1 MFDYHIKTGEAIW
14 IDEEDEIIITEAIAE
29 IVKESKNSNNG
40 IHSIDI
46 LEYNICGDH
55 LHMLLVCEKEEVPKI
70 VGKLKGKSSRLY
82 HSNKGIN
89 PLVRLNG
96 ETAIP
101 LWTQKFGNSRI
112 KDEEYLRNAINYIR
126 NNRKKHGL
134 PENKKL
140 RKIIDE
146 MICTT
151 EHAFRTEYKGGFDVV
166 IGNPPYVRSRGLML
180 DSEKAYFVDNY
191 KTASYQ
197 LDLYKLFIEK
207 SLRLINT
214 NGKLSFITPSVFLSN
229 DFDKPLRK
237 FILDNYNFSQI
248 STTNEEVF
256 ADASVK
262 TVVFVIDKNTQD
274 KTITFF
280 NIRAGLFEYKKSI
293 SKDNFIELDYT
304 INENIDL
311 DSLGILG
318 KLQRL
323 KKLDDFFIVKNGI
336 KVRKELLYNHKVDIN
351 HKPFLLGKNIKIYSL
366 NYDSN
371 YIHYLPEN
379 EKLYTNQ
386 AFRTQDIFEQEK
398 LIVRQILGKRI
409 VTTFDDENYYT
420 DQTTYVINK
429 KTDKTDLHY
438 LLTILNSKIIYYYF
452 SNIFSDNKTTFPK
465 VKRSQLLELPI
476 VELNKEKQD
485 YFIQKS
491 KQMLELN
498 KQFQQKKSK
507 FLNRVK
513 DNFEIEKTSKKL
525 DAFYNFDF
533 KIFIAEL
540 KKQKVAVSLT
550 EQVEWEEF
558 FNNYKAEINYL
569 QSEIDKTDKE
579 INQMVYELYGLS
591 EEEIEIVEKSA
602 KET

>member
-1 MFDYHIKTGEAIW
+1 
-14 IDEEDEIIITEAIAE
+14 
-29 IVKESKNSNNG
+29 
-40 IHSIDI
+40 
-46 LEYNICGDH
+46 
-55 LHMLLVCEKEEVPKI
+55 
-70 VGKLKGKSSRLY
+70 
-82 HSNKGIN
+82 
-89 PLVRLNG
+89 
-96 ETAIP
+96 
-101 LWTQKFGNSRI
+101 
-112 KDEEYLRNAINYIR
+112 
-126 NNRKKHGL
+126 
-134 PENKKL
+134 
-140 RKIIDE
+140 
-146 MICTT
+146 
-151 EHAFRTEYKGGFDVV
+151 
-166 IGNPPYVRSRGLML
+166 
-180 DSEKAYFVDNY
+180 
-191 KTASYQ
+191 
-197 LDLYKLFIEK
+197 
-207 SLRLINT
+207 
-214 NGKLSFITPSVFLSN
+214 
-229 DFDKPLRK
+229 
-237 FILDNYNFSQI
+237 
-248 STTNEEVF
+248 
-256 ADASVK
+256 
-262 TVVFVIDKNTQD
+262 
-274 KTITFF
+274 
-280 NIRAGLFEYKKSI
+280 
-293 SKDNFIELDYT
+293 
-304 INENIDL
+304 
-311 DSLGILG
+311 
-318 KLQRL
+318 
-323 KKLDDFFIVKNGI
+323 
-336 KVRKELLYNHKVDIN
+336 
-351 HKPFLLGKNIKIYSL
+351 
-366 NYDSN
+366 
-371 YIHYLPEN
+371 LPEN